1 MIFVNEDKKESEVET
16 LDSNEDKELNKII
29 KPFIEQNPDI
39 SEEEINELKKTIR
52 ELLKVNKR
60 RFNKREYIKKIFKSF
75 LIYLVSTL
83 SVLGFLFSNI
93 TLENKYLSLFLPLA
107 LTVVLSVYDLIRF
120 IQFVKKPII
129 FSIKPF
135 IIEITIMCVLGFFI
149 NEFIKIFEY
158 SIIFSIYI
166 VLTLIMK
173 MLINSTLNKVVRK
186 KVIIERRD
194 KDV

>member
-1 MIFVNEDKKESEVET
+1 VNEDKKESEVET

-29 KPFIEQNPDI
+29 KSFIDENPSM
-39 SEEEINELKKTIR
+39 SEEEVLELKKVLR
-52 ELLKVNKR
+52 ELMKANKR
-60 RFNKREYIKKIFKSF
+60 KLNKREYIKKFFKSI

-83 SVLGFLFSNI
+83 SVLGFLFSYI
-93 TLENKYLSLFLPLA
+93 ALENKYFSLFLPLA
-107 LTVVLSVYDLIRF
+107 LTFILSIYDLIRF

-135 IIEITIMCVLGFFI
+135 IIEITIMCVVGFFI

-166 VLTLIMK
+166 LLTLIMK
-173 MLINSTLNKVVRK
+173 ILINSTVNKVISK

>member
-1 MIFVNEDKKESEVET
+1 VNEDKKESEVET

-29 KPFIEQNPDI
+29 KPFIDENPSM
-39 SEEEINELKKTIR
+39 SEEEVLELKKVLR
-52 ELLKVNKR
+52 ELMKANKR
-60 RFNKREYIKKIFKSF
+60 KLNKREYIKKFFKSI

-83 SVLGFLFSNI
+83 SVLGFLFSYI
-93 TLENKYLSLFLPLA
+93 ALENKYFSLFLPLA
-107 LTVVLSVYDLIRF
+107 LTFILSIYDLIRF

-135 IIEITIMCVLGFFI
+135 IIEITIMCVVGFFI

-166 VLTLIMK
+166 LLTLIMK
-173 MLINSTLNKVVRK
+173 ILINSTVNKVISK